1 MNTRTQNWK
10 LSPFVWLMIV
20 MISFHPF
27 GAFGTPHQKGSETAF
42 FSSNIRIDYIRG
54 EVLDSFVQEF
64 SLRTIAG
71 SKRLSPLVPKKALVL
86 AVAAFLHST
95 NRYTVVDRPIE
106 IAKYRLFVRKF
117 SPQAS
122 DEDFLLS

>member
-1 MNTRTQNWK
+1 MNIRTQNWK
-10 LSPFVWLMIV
+10 LPLFVWLMIV
-20 MISFHPF
+20 MISFHSF
-27 GAFGTPHQKGSETAF
+27 GAFGTPHQKGSETVF
-42 FSSNIRIDYIRG
+42 FSSNTRIDDIRG

-64 SLRTIAG
+64 SLRIIAG
-71 SKRLSPLVPKKALVL
+71 SKRLNSLVPRRELVL

-117 SPQAS
+117 SPPESA
-122 DEDFLLS
+122 EDFLLG

>member
-10 LSPFVWLMIV
+10 LPLFVWLMIV
-20 MISFHPF
+20 MISFHSF

-42 FSSNIRIDYIRG
+42 FSSNTRIDDIRG

-64 SLRTIAG
+64 SLRIIAG
-71 SKRLSPLVPKKALVL
+71 SKRLNSLVPRRELVL

-117 SPQAS
+117 SPPESA
-122 DEDFLLS
+122 